1 MKVFSI
7 KSILLSLAACGI
19 FSVAAQASAEVFESK
34 GTYYGNYTK
43 PGCTW
48 HMVSYGS
55 WGNQS
60 ILVCSNTTGA
70 EIVAGKSVRTSTNLT
85 GTTCTV
91 SATSLSIVETL
102 GNTNSSN
109 TCSSYRI
116 SRK

>member
-1 MKVFSI
+1 MKVLSV
-7 KSILLSLAACGI
+7 KSILLSLAACGM
-19 FSVAAQASAEVFESK
+19 FSVAAQASAEVFDSK

-48 HMVSYGS
+48 HMVAYGA

-60 ILVCSNTTGA
+60 ILVCSHATGA
-70 EIVAGKSVRTSTNLT
+70 EVVGSKSVSYNNYGQVTS
-85 GTTCTV
+85 CTIGGSSV
-91 SATSLSIVETL
+91 SKVETV
-102 GNTNSSN
+102 GSTNSSN